1 MNIKIH
7 SVHFDADKKLEETIQ
22 EKIQKLIKFSDN
34 IIGAEVIL
42 RLANTH
48 TPDNKIVEA
57 RLEIPG
63 NDLFTKKQSATFE
76 AAFDAAVDALRRQIT
91 KHKEKQRG
99 L

>member
-1 MNIKIH
+1 MKIKIH
-7 SVHFDADKKLEETIQ
+7 TVHFNADIKLERIIEEKIKKLV
-22 EKIQKLIKFSDN
+22 KFYDN

-48 TPDNKIVEA
+48 KPENKIIEV

-63 NDLFTKKQSATFE
+63 NDLFSKKQYSTFE
-76 AAFDAAVDALRRQIT
+76 AALDAAIDALRRQIT

-99 L
+99 I

>member
-1 MNIKIH
+1 MKIKIH
-7 SVHFDADKKLEETIQ
+7 SVHFDADKKLEENIQ
-22 EKIQKLIKFSDN
+22 DKINRLVKFYDS

-48 TPDNKIVEA
+48 TPENKIIEV

-63 NDLFTKKQSATFE
+63 NDLFTKKQNATFE
-76 AAFDAAVDALRRQIT
+76 ASLDAAIDALRRQIS

-99 L
+99 I